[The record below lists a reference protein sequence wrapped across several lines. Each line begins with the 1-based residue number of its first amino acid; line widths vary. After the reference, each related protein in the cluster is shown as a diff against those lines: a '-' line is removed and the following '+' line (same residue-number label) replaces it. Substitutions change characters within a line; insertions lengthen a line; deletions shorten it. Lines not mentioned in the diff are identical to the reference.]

1 MATKNVKVR
10 TGNRVIAAFDG
21 KQIGLLQNIRTSD
34 DYGLDPA
41 SGIGDIHVQEH
52 VPTVARHTVTASAL
66 ILISGAMREL
76 GIAAING
83 DDALKGI
90 TFDIVV
96 QSKDDGAV
104 LRKYLGCSYSSG
116 DVDIQKHAI
125 LVSNATFMALDVVG
139 AGV

>member
-10 TGNRVIAAFDG
+10 TGNRVIATFDG
-21 KQIGLLQNIRTSD
+21 KQVGLLQNVRLSD

-52 VPTVARHTVTASAL
+52 VPTVARHSVSVGAL
-66 ILISGAMREL
+66 VLIAGAMREA
-76 GIAAING
+76 GISAING
-83 DDALKGI
+83 DDALKGVV
-90 TFDIVV
+90 FDIVV

-104 LRKYLGCSYSSG
+104 LRKYVGCSYASG

-139 AGV
+139 TGL